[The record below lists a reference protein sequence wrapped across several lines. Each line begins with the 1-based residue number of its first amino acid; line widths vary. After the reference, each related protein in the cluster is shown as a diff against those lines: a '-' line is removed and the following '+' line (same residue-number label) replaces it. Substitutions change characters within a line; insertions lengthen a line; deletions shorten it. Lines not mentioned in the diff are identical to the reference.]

1 MINMTK
7 LNNENTF
14 GNMPCIAVEMEIEL
28 KAFEDKEM
36 VLVLGSEEDHT
47 KMQEIAYKYTILEN
61 AKNELEK
68 TKEYWNK
75 KLRTLQVKTPVES
88 MNYMLNGWLVYQTIT
103 SRLWAKSG
111 FYQSGGAYGFRD
123 QLQDTMGIKYINP
136 DFMKKQVLR
145 HAAHQFIEGDVEHW
159 WHEETNKGIRTKFSD
174 DLLWL
179 AYVTAEYVRFTKDTS
194 LLDEKVSYI
203 TGPLLDENTDE
214 HYDFHPKI
222 DVEETIYEHCIKAIE
237 KAINLG
243 EHGIPKIGS
252 GDWNDGFSTVG
263 NKGRGES
270 IWLGFFLY
278 EVLNRFIP
286 ICELKGDLVSK
297 EKYENLQ
304 QELKRN
310 LNNHGWDGRWY
321 RRAYTDEGDILG
333 SIQNEECK
341 IDSIAQ
347 SWAVISG
354 AGDNDK
360 KYISMESLENYL
372 VDKQNGIIKLL
383 DPAFE
388 KSSLEPG
395 YIKAYLPG
403 VRENGGQYTHA
414 AIWTIIAEAI
424 LGFGDKATEYFRM
437 INPVEHT
444 KTKEAV
450 SRYKVEPYVVAADV
464 YGVGN
469 LAGRGGWT
477 WYTGSSSWLYKAG
490 IEYILGL
497 KIVEEMLSINPAIS
511 AQWKEYSIRYEY
523 KTSVYNIKVKNPN
536 GKNTGVE
543 KFILN
548 GEDIAEKKIK
558 LIDNGKINEIE
569 VIM

>member
-1 MINMTK
+1 MTK